1 MESIIMCLILKTNG
15 VLFSQYDTTRQYI
28 YILVDISLQCRHNG
42 NERVKMLGLKR
53 VEQIE
58 NVFPNLILDSAVC
71 PALSGWV
78 CSCSLEVLRCL

>member
-15 VLFSQYDTTRQYI
+15 VLFSQYDTTR
-28 YILVDISLQCRHNG
+28 LGLMDESLQCRHNY
-42 NERVKMLGLKR
+42 NQRVKMLGLKR

-78 CSCSLEVLRCL
+78 CSCPLEVLRCL